1 MAPGRRGAPTRA
13 RATVAAV
20 PSEDLTGVGELQAL
34 LGEGAAFEGKLV
46 FEGRVRIDGR
56 FEGEIST
63 DDVLI
68 VGPAAEVRAEI
79 DVGTLIVRGGSV
91 WGEVRARRLV
101 EIYAPS
107 RVYANIRAP
116 QLFLDKG
123 ATFEGRCTMP
133 EEAPARP
140 VAPQRGDT

>member
-1 MAPGRRGAPTRA
+1 M
-13 RATVAAV
+13 
-20 PSEDLTGVGELQAL
+20 PSEDLTGIGELQAL
-34 LGEGAAFEGKLV
+34 LGEGAEFEGKLV

-56 FEGEIST
+56 FKGTVASE
-63 DDVLI
+63 DVLI

-101 EIYAPS
+101 EIYAPAH
-107 RVYANIRAP
+107 VYANIRAP

-133 EEAPARP
+133 VDAPAT
-140 VAPQRGDT
+140 APAQPPDRGEGKGP